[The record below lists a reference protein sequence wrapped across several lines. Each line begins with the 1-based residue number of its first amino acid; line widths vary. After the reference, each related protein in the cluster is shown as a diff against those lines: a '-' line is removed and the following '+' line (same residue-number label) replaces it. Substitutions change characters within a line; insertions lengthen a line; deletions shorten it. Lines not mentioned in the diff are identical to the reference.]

1 MTPHPTHSARL
12 TSNSPNLSLMDSVMK
27 LKVWPF
33 AKANHRTLLVYE
45 LR

>member
-1 MTPHPTHSARL
+1 
-12 TSNSPNLSLMDSVMK
+12 MDSVMK